1 MRRSLAFACVLVAGG
16 GVAAAAPAKLLGKTT
31 RTPEPSCP
39 KTPLRGGRQRHRV
52 PDARRRRPRPVQGAR
67 GRLDRRLGGRPLRP
81 NRSQNTF
88 FADFYES
95 GAFGTTPTARVSVL
109 KRKDERNYKLKAQSP
124 VVPLNAVLGT
134 RQTFTLTNPL
144 KIRKGEFLALTIPTW
159 SPSFAVDL
167 SGDGNVWRSS
177 RARRRLLRH
186 RQHQER
192 QAASEGRLRAL
203 VRLRLQ
209 DRPAPLL
216 GLLHPPLSARR
227 EPAPGRVIGRS
238 CAEHT
243 SLPASSP
250 GLALA
255 AQGVG

>member
-1 MRRSLAFACVLVAGG
+1 MLAFACVLVAGG
-16 GVAAAAPAKLLGKTT
+16 GVAGAAPAKLLGKTT

-39 KTPLRGGRQRHRV
+39 KTPCEAVGSVTGFQMLADGVRA
-52 PDARRRRPRPVQGAR
+52 PFKAREDGSIVAWAVD
-67 GRLDRRLGGRPLRP
+67 LSDP

-109 KRKDERNYKLKAQSP
+109 KRKNERNYKLKAQSP
-124 VVPLNAVLGT
+124 VVALNAVLGT

-177 RARRRLLRH
+177 RLADACSGTANIKNGKPHQKVGSERSYGCDYKTARLLYWGYYTPR
-186 RQHQER
+186 
-192 QAASEGRLRAL
+192 
-203 VRLRLQ
+203 
-209 DRPAPLL
+209 
-216 GLLHPPLSARR
+216 
-227 EPAPGRVIGRS
+227 
-238 CAEHT
+238 
-243 SLPASSP
+243 
-250 GLALA
+250 
-255 AQGVG
+255 